1 MCTRRKSIDLPSV
14 PDVYLEKTIDLPS
27 VSDVYPEKNT
37 DLPTKYSKYSCIEY
51 TAPWEGF
58 VKFISCLPM
67 VDGSLRVLPPLKLK

>member
-58 VKFISCLPM
+58 ELTTIVAISTECTSSSMLI
-67 VDGSLRVLPPLKLK
+67 D